1 MDKISAIKIIIIIFP
16 IILFSCDN
24 EKDIPKQQNNTKNND
39 PDITF
44 TLIDTLDK
52 TPSVQTNK
60 IEKLLKPEIL
70 EEFLPKNYA
79 GFNKLPASFGAVYED
94 DYSFTSASSDY
105 VHSNKFSGFTIYIED
120 YGNEESIKIRNNI
133 DNPQVEPGFTLKR
146 ISGPY
151 YRGFVTMS
159 TTVRTGSLIVIVAN
173 RFVVKIVAEKLTKES
188 PELEDILNSIK
199 LNELIN
205 KAKQNNQ

>member
-1 MDKISAIKIIIIIFP
+1 MDKISTIKIIIIIYS

-24 EKDIPKQQNNTKNND
+24 EKDTPEQQNKKNNE
-39 PDITF
+39 PNTEF

-52 TPSVQTNK
+52 STSVQTNK

-159 TTVRTGSLIVIVAN
+159 TTVRTGSLVVIVAN

-205 KAKQNNQ
+205 KAKQNIQ